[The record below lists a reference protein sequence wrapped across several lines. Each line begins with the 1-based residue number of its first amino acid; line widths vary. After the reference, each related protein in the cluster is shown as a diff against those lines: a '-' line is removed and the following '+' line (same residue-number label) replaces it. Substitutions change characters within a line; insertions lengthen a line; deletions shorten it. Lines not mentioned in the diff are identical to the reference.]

1 MKIRMLALASVLSLT
16 LSGCAA
22 TAPDTQVPFDGVSI
36 VSSTNVWGDVA
47 RWIGG
52 DSVQVTSIIESIN
65 QDPHSY
71 EASARDQLAV
81 NDADLVLANGG
92 GYDSFMDT
100 LAGAA
105 GVEEVL
111 YAYLPEDLQ
120 AQDTVE
126 TETDPDRQ
134 SHDHAAGNEHV
145 WYDFHVVA
153 DFATRIKDKLST
165 LDPENAPEYETNLSL
180 FLDQIELLENQVAAL
195 SSTIQGKTYVSSEP
209 VAQYLLDEL
218 KLDDL
223 TPASFSQAI
232 EEELD
237 VSPKDLLE
245 IENLIKNKEVD
256 IFVLNIQTASSQIA
270 KIGILAQENGV
281 NPVGLSELLPD
292 GQRYFEWMQSN
303 ILAIELA
310 LDL

>member
-1 MKIRMLALASVLSLT
+1 MKIKSLAIASVISLT

-22 TAPDTQVPFDGVSI
+22 SAPDAEVPFDGISI
-36 VSSTNVWGDVA
+36 VASTNVWGDVA
-47 RWIGG
+47 SWIGG
-52 DSVQVTSIIESIN
+52 SSVQVTSIIDSFN

-100 LAGAA
+100 LADAA

-111 YAYLPEDLQ
+111 YAYVPEDLQ
-120 AQDTVE
+120 AQDE
-126 TETDPDRQ
+126 APTEVDSDGHN
-134 SHDHAAGNEHV
+134 HDHSSGNEHV

-153 DFATRIKDKLST
+153 DFATRIAERLST
-165 LDPENAPEYETNLSL
+165 LDPENASEYETNLSL
-180 FLDQIELLENQVAAL
+180 FQNQINALEDKVAAL
-195 SSTIQGKTYVSSEP
+195 SSSVHGRTFISSEP
-209 VAQYLLDEL
+209 VAEYLLDEL
-218 KLDDL
+218 KLESL

-245 IENLIKNKEVD
+245 IENLIKGGEVD
-256 IFVLNIQTASSQIA
+256 LFVLNIQTASPQIA

-281 NPVGLSELLPD
+281 KTVGLSELLPD
-292 GQRYFEWMQSN
+292 GQRYFEWMESN

-310 LDL
+310 LEL